1 MRGLVLSLCIAGQGS
16 VRLGRAG
23 RCPYPV
29 LFRLLIRYNSILSG
43 EGVVSSVDAVTVE
56 LPSVIRQL
64 ESVFRPFLGILDL
77 T

>member
-1 MRGLVLSLCIAGQGS
+1 M
-16 VRLGRAG
+16 
-23 RCPYPV
+23 
-29 LFRLLIRYNSILSG
+29 RYNSILSG

>member
-23 RCPYPV
+23 RCPNQV
-29 LFRLLIRYNSILSG
+29 SFRLLIRYNIVLSG
-43 EGVVSSVDAVTVE
+43 KGVVSSVDAVTVE

-64 ESVFRPFLGILDL
+64 EPVFRPSSI
-77 T
+77 